1 MGVGSGSLH
10 RKTSSARTSKP
21 CLGEMLPP
29 HPMSSPLTTPTAQNA
44 PLQPHPLLQG
54 NAGGIDSVTQTL
66 LGQEFNSQQ
75 QLQGQKAFGPPSN
88 KDQNG
93 ERLDGRNGKQKSRN
107 AQSTQ
112 QNQSISCSSSEDQ
125 KTKLKR
131 GLNALEKDSSSA
143 NTPLKKIKLLYTA
156 VKGSGEGRLR
166 EATCEGILSED
177 EDDY

>member
-1 MGVGSGSLH
+1 
-10 RKTSSARTSKP
+10 
-21 CLGEMLPP
+21 
-29 HPMSSPLTTPTAQNA
+29 MSSPLTTPTAQNA